1 MRKIQQA
8 KPRRIGL
15 NRWPMSAIVSIT
27 DGKAD
32 ILLCLIG
39 ADFVAKVLL
48 HSSSKFSFGC
58 TRDFRVKMWGT
69 SSPDDKLTDDLRN
82 AIGGHTNQRS
92 SVEFFNSRKIS
103 SQRSGTFA
111 TISANSRPEQVQQS
125 KQAYSITSS
134 AVASIDGGTVRP
146 SIRAVSALMTSSNLS
161 DCTTRKSAGFSLLRM
176 RPAFRRGAPVALLD
190 RASRPAYI
198 PKA

>member
-1 MRKIQQA
+1 
-8 KPRRIGL
+8 
-15 NRWPMSAIVSIT
+15 MSAIVSIT

-111 TISANSRPEQVQQS
+111 TISANSRPEQVQQ
-125 KQAYSITSS
+125 QRVQMPAYCSITSS
-134 AVASIDGGTVRP
+134 TSASRFAGTARP
-146 SIRAVSALMTSSNLS
+146 SALAVLRLMASSDAVGCWTGRL
-161 DCTTRKSAGFSLLRM
+161 AGFSPLRM
-176 RPAFRRGAPVALLD
+176 RSTYSAARRYISALLNPYEI
-190 RASRPAYI
+190 RPPAAV
-198 PKA
+198 K

>member
-1 MRKIQQA
+1 
-8 KPRRIGL
+8 
-15 NRWPMSAIVSIT
+15 MSAIVSIT

-82 AIGGHTNQRS
+82 AIEGHRFGGRQSDFFTSENWRL
-92 SVEFFNSRKIS
+92 VILDFFNSI
-103 SQRSGTFA
+103 GT
-111 TISANSRPEQVQQS
+111 
-125 KQAYSITSS
+125 
-134 AVASIDGGTVRP
+134 
-146 SIRAVSALMTSSNLS
+146 
-161 DCTTRKSAGFSLLRM
+161 
-176 RPAFRRGAPVALLD
+176 
-190 RASRPAYI
+190 
-198 PKA
+198 

>member
-1 MRKIQQA
+1 
-8 KPRRIGL
+8 
-15 NRWPMSAIVSIT
+15 MSAIVSIT

-82 AIGGHTNQRS
+82 AIEGTRISGRRWSFLTAEKLAPSDLGLLQQYPSVSGHNNVSSGPCGLRCRGKRS
-92 SVEFFNSRKIS
+92 LRAQYPEARIRSRLEYSLSDSTDSSSWHCPCIIIS
-103 SQRSGTFA
+103 DDL
-111 TISANSRPEQVQQS
+111 
-125 KQAYSITSS
+125 YSE
-134 AVASIDGGTVRP
+134 
-146 SIRAVSALMTSSNLS
+146 VSARIVAALK
-161 DCTTRKSAGFSLLRM
+161 CGAAPWIKPWSAAKL
-176 RPAFRRGAPVALLD
+176 
-190 RASRPAYI
+190 
-198 PKA
+198 